1 MPFKEISIHKL
12 QLNPFDKIGRDW
24 ALLTAGDA
32 SESNTMTVSWGGL
45 GELWNRDVATV
56 YVRPQRYTKRFI
68 DAADRFTLSFYA
80 PEHKHAL
87 GILGTKSGRDGDK
100 VAEVGFTPVYLDGT
114 CAYEQ
119 AELVLVCRKL
129 YADDIKPACFIDRA
143 CDSDNYPEH
152 DYHTMYIA
160 EVEKV
165 YIPA

>member
-1 MPFKEISIHKL
+1 
-12 QLNPFDKIGRDW
+12 
-24 ALLTAGDA
+24 
-32 SESNTMTVSWGGL
+32 
-45 GELWNRDVATV
+45 RDVATV

-129 YADDIKPACFIDRA
+129 Y
-143 CDSDNYPEH
+143 
-152 DYHTMYIA
+152 
-160 EVEKV
+160 
-165 YIPA
+165 